1 MRRRDSKR
9 KAPKR
14 LSRRPDPQPGGRD
27 ARDLL
32 GLQFERLVRDLATRF
47 RVSHPGDPRTDREI
61 RDGLAGVLAS
71 EGFIAVGPDG
81 VYGPGELFAQPAG
94 RDYPPDPEWPPGSV
108 NPPGPMALHYNS
120 AVIEMLTHYVGNQRT
135 EFGLAI
141 QVDPRVIPDHF
152 EEFDRALVA
161 AGLVRYIRPVLPG
174 DLDGFRA
181 RNGPDHPF
189 LATRY
194 MVVIA
199 VGPDR
204 RMRYPTLIVKQHEA
218 N

>member
-1 MRRRDSKR
+1 MRKP
-9 KAPKR
+9 PKR
-14 LSRRPDPQPGGRD
+14 LSRRPDPPPGGPD
-27 ARDLL
+27 ARDSI
-32 GLQFERLVRDLATRF
+32 GQQFEGLVRGLVATYRT
-47 RVSHPGDPRTDREI
+47 SHPGDPRTDREI
-61 RDGLAGVLAS
+61 HDGLAGALAA
-71 EGFIAVGPDG
+71 EGFIAIGPDG
-81 VYGPGELFAQPAG
+81 AYGPGELFTQAPD
-94 RDYPPDPEWPPGSV
+94 RDYPPDPEWSPGSV
-108 NPPGPMALHYNS
+108 NPPGPLALHYNS

-141 QVDPRVIPDHF
+141 QVEPRVIPDHF
-152 EEFDRALVA
+152 SEFDRALVA

-174 DLDGFRA
+174 DLDQVR
-181 RNGPDHPF
+181 RLNGPDHPF

-204 RMRYPTLIVKQHEA
+204 RMRYPTLIVKEHEV